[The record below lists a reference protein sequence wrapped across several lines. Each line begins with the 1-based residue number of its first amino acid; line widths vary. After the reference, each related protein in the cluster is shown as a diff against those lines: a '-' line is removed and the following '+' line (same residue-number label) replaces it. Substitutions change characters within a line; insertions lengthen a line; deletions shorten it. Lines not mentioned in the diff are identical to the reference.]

1 MTLEAKRQAVDP
13 GFSEIPVYRQCDL
26 LGLNRSTFYYQPC
39 RDTRYNEY
47 LMRLI
52 DEQYIRTPFY
62 GSPRMTWWL
71 REHKGELVNHKRVS
85 RLMRQMGLMAL
96 SPGPHTSRKSKEH
109 EVYPY
114 LLRGLVIDRPDQVW
128 ASDITYIRMQ
138 RGFLYLVAIM
148 DLFSRYVLSW
158 CLSNTLD
165 TRFCLDALERG
176 LQVGTPGIFNNDQG
190 IQFTS
195 ERFTDRLKKDDIRIS
210 MAGRGR
216 CFDNILVER
225 LWRSLK
231 YEEVYVND
239 YSGGREAH
247 QGISGYFRFYNQ
259 ERPHQSLGRRTP
271 EQMYFEAS

>member
-1 MTLEAKRQAVDP
+1 
-13 GFSEIPVYRQCDL
+13 
-26 LGLNRSTFYYQPC
+26 
-39 RDTRYNEY
+39 
-47 LMRLI
+47 MRLI

-71 REHKGELVNHKRVS
+71 REHIGELVNHKRVS

-96 SPGPHTSRKSKEH
+96 SPGPHTSRKAKEH
-109 EVYPY
+109 GVYPY